1 MDVKC
6 GLKKAGGALKGR
18 NVVYAE
24 PVNYSTISADAFV
37 EYVRQNCQ
45 VGEAQVRS
53 VMAAMVEQLLVFLT
67 NGHRV
72 TVPNLGSFM
81 MKLKSEVGKDKNGKP
96 ILKNARFGGLRF
108 IPGKKFSVMLKQTKF
123 GLMSDYVRKVDGL
136 SDENAKEL
144 ARLLCEEQG
153 FFLIAD
159 FRREARVSYT
169 YARKVVN
176 KMLADGFLTMHRSGR
191 LCVYSLAQVD

>member
-24 PVNYSTISADAFV
+24 PVNYSTISADAVV

-123 GLMSDYVRKVDGL
+123 GLMSDYVREVDGL

-144 ARLLCEEQG
+144 ARLLCEWQG

-159 FRREARVSYT
+159 FRREARISYT

-176 KMLADGFLTMHRSGR
+176 KMLADGFLTMRRSGQ
-191 LCVYSLAQVD
+191 LCVYSLAQGD

>member
-1 MDVKC
+1 M
-6 GLKKAGGALKGR
+6 KKAGGALKGR

-176 KMLADGFLTMHRSGR
+176 KMLADGFLTMRRSGQ
-191 LCVYSLAQVD
+191 LCVYSLAQGY

>member
-1 MDVKC
+1 M
-6 GLKKAGGALKGR
+6 KKAGGALKGR

-176 KMLADGFLTMHRSGR
+176 KMLADGFLTMRRSGQ

>member
-123 GLMSDYVRKVDGL
+123 GLMSDYVREVDGL

-144 ARLLCEEQG
+144 ARLLCEWQG

-159 FRREARVSYT
+159 FRREARISYT

-176 KMLADGFLTMHRSGR
+176 KMLADGFLTMRRSGQ
-191 LCVYSLAQVD
+191 LCVYSLAQGD

>member
-24 PVNYSTISADAFV
+24 PVNYSTINADAFV

-176 KMLADGFLTMHRSGR
+176 KMLADGFLTMRRSGQ
-191 LCVYSLAQVD
+191 LCVYSLAQGY

>member
-123 GLMSDYVRKVDGL
+123 GLMSDYVREVDGL

-144 ARLLCEEQG
+144 ARLLCEWQG

-176 KMLADGFLTMHRSGR
+176 KMLADGFLTMRRSGQ
-191 LCVYSLAQVD
+191 LCVYSLAQED

>member
-123 GLMSDYVRKVDGL
+123 GLMSDYVREVDGL

-144 ARLLCEEQG
+144 ARLLCEWQG

-176 KMLADGFLTMHRSGR
+176 KMLADGFLTMRRSGQ
-191 LCVYSLAQVD
+191 LCVYSLAQGD

>member
-24 PVNYSTISADAFV
+24 PVNYSTINADAFV

-45 VGEAQVRS
+45 

-176 KMLADGFLTMHRSGR
+176 KMLADGFLTMRRSGQ
-191 LCVYSLAQVD
+191 LCVYSLAQGY

>member
-67 NGHRV
+67 NGHRG
-72 TVPNLGSFM
+72 TGTNLGSFM

-123 GLMSDYVRKVDGL
+123 GLMSDYVREVDGL

-144 ARLLCEEQG
+144 AWLLCEWQG

-176 KMLADGFLTMHRSGR
+176 KMLADGFLTMRRSGQ
-191 LCVYSLAQVD
+191 LCVYSLAQGD

>member
-1 MDVKC
+1 MDVKR
-6 GLKKAGGALKGR
+6 GLKKAGGAFNGL

-123 GLMSDYVRKVDGL
+123 GLMSDYVREVDGL

-144 ARLLCEEQG
+144 ARLLCEWQG

-176 KMLADGFLTMHRSGR
+176 KMLADGFLTMRRSGQ
-191 LCVYSLAQVD
+191 LCVYSLAQGD

>member
-123 GLMSDYVRKVDGL
+123 GLMSDYVREVDGL

-144 ARLLCEEQG
+144 ARLLCEWQG

-176 KMLADGFLTMHRSGR
+176 KMLADGFLTMRRSGQ
-191 LCVYSLAQVD
+191 LCVYSMAQGE

>member
-1 MDVKC
+1 
-6 GLKKAGGALKGR
+6 
-18 NVVYAE
+18 
-24 PVNYSTISADAFV
+24 
-37 EYVRQNCQ
+37 
-45 VGEAQVRS
+45 
-53 VMAAMVEQLLVFLT
+53 
-67 NGHRV
+67 
-72 TVPNLGSFM
+72 
-81 MKLKSEVGKDKNGKP
+81 
-96 ILKNARFGGLRF
+96 
-108 IPGKKFSVMLKQTKF
+108 MLKQTKF

-176 KMLADGFLTMHRSGR
+176 KMLADGFLTMRRSGQ
-191 LCVYSLAQVD
+191 LCVYSLAQGY

>member
-6 GLKKAGGALKGR
+6 GLKKAGGAFKGR

-123 GLMSDYVRKVDGL
+123 GLMSDYVREVDGL

-144 ARLLCEEQG
+144 ARLLCEWQG

-176 KMLADGFLTMHRSGR
+176 KMLADGFLTMRRSGQ
-191 LCVYSLAQVD
+191 LCVYSLAQGD

>member
-176 KMLADGFLTMHRSGR
+176 KMLADGFLTMRRSGQ

>member
-1 MDVKC
+1 
-6 GLKKAGGALKGR
+6 
-18 NVVYAE
+18 
-24 PVNYSTISADAFV
+24 
-37 EYVRQNCQ
+37 
-45 VGEAQVRS
+45 
-53 VMAAMVEQLLVFLT
+53 MAAMVEQLLVFLT

-123 GLMSDYVRKVDGL
+123 GLMSDYVREVDGL

-144 ARLLCEEQG
+144 ARLLCEWQG

-176 KMLADGFLTMHRSGR
+176 KMLADGFLTMRRSGQ
-191 LCVYSLAQVD
+191 LCVYSLAQGD

>member
-123 GLMSDYVRKVDGL
+123 GLMSDYVREMDGL

-144 ARLLCEEQG
+144 ARLLCEWQG

-176 KMLADGFLTMHRSGR
+176 KMLADGFLTMRRSGQ
-191 LCVYSLAQVD
+191 LCVYSLAQGD

>member
-1 MDVKC
+1 MDVQC

-123 GLMSDYVRKVDGL
+123 GLMSDYVREVDGL

-144 ARLLCEEQG
+144 ARLLCEWQG

-176 KMLADGFLTMHRSGR
+176 KMLADGFLTMRRSGQ
-191 LCVYSLAQVD
+191 LCVYSLAQGD